1 MRKENRDAGTRKA
14 GTDTIFKLPKVAKS
28 RDRHD
33 FQTAEGR
40 EKRGQTRFFQTAEG
54 REKRGQTRFF
64 QTAEK
69 SESVP
74 VFRGCGSGA
83 MRDEEQDR

>member
-1 MRKENRDAGTRKA
+1 MRKESEKRGQTR
-14 GTDTIFKLPKVAKS
+14 F
-28 RDRHD
+28 

-74 VFRGCGSGA
+74 VFRRCARDA
-83 MRDEEQDR
+83 MRDGRREQDR